1 MWVYPE
7 TTVAVAVSKFS
18 GGEFDQGGVTVDK
31 YRVLVGVHLVLV
43 DAQGRVLLGR
53 RANTGFGDGLF
64 HVPAGHLEA
73 GESAV
78 AGLIRE
84 AREEVGIDIDAR
96 DVEFAHVL
104 LSDERV
110 QLFFTVRRW
119 TGPVTN
125 REPEKCSE
133 LAWFDP
139 AGLPG
144 EIVDYCRVGIGKV
157 VAGQAFSEYG
167 WESTRG

>member
-1 MWVYPE
+1 M
-7 TTVAVAVSKFS
+7 TV
-18 GGEFDQGGVTVDK
+18 EK

-43 DAQGRVLLGR
+43 DGQGRVLLGR
-53 RANTGFGDGLF
+53 RLNTGFGDGLF

-84 AREEVGIDIDAR
+84 AREEVGIEIAAR

-104 LSDERV
+104 HSDERV
-110 QLFFTVRRW
+110 QMFFTVRRW

-125 REPEKCSE
+125 CEPEKCSE
-133 LAWFDP
+133 LGWFEP
-139 AGLPG
+139 ARLPD
-144 EIVDYCRVGIGKV
+144 EIVGYCRVGIGKV
-157 VAGQAFSEYG
+157 MAGQPFSECG
-167 WESTRG
+167 WEPARG

>member
-1 MWVYPE
+1 M
-7 TTVAVAVSKFS
+7 TV
-18 GGEFDQGGVTVDK
+18 EK

-43 DAQGRVLLGR
+43 DAQERVLLGR
-53 RANTGFGDGLF
+53 RVNTGFGDGLF

-84 AREEVGIDIDAR
+84 AREEVGVEIDAR

-104 LSDERV
+104 HSDERV
-110 QLFFTVRRW
+110 QMFFTVRRW
-119 TGPVTN
+119 TGAVAN
-125 REPEKCSE
+125 CEPEKCSE
-133 LAWFDP
+133 LGWFEP
-139 AGLPG
+139 EGLPE

-157 VAGQAFSEYG
+157 MTGEAFSEYG
-167 WESTRG
+167 WDPARG

>member
-1 MWVYPE
+1 M
-7 TTVAVAVSKFS
+7 TV
-18 GGEFDQGGVTVDK
+18 EK
-31 YRVLVGVHLVLV
+31 YRVLVGVHLMLV

-53 RANTGFGDGLF
+53 RVNTGFGDGLF

-84 AREEVGIDIDAR
+84 AREEVGIEIEAR

-104 LSDERV
+104 HSDERV
-110 QLFFTVRRW
+110 QMFFTVRRW
-119 TGPVTN
+119 SGVVAN

-133 LAWFDP
+133 LRWFEP
-139 AGLPG
+139 EGLPV

-157 VAGQAFSEYG
+157 MAGKVFSEYG
-167 WESTRG
+167 WEPIRG

>member
-1 MWVYPE
+1 M
-7 TTVAVAVSKFS
+7 TV
-18 GGEFDQGGVTVDK
+18 EK

-53 RANTGFGDGLF
+53 RVNTGFGDGLF

-78 AGLIRE
+78 TGLIRE
-84 AREEVGIDIDAR
+84 AREEVGIEIEAA

-104 LSDERV
+104 HSDERV
-110 QLFFTVRRW
+110 QMFFTVRRW
-119 TGPVTN
+119 TGAVAN
-125 REPEKCSE
+125 LEPEKCSE
-133 LAWFDP
+133 LCWFEPEDLP
-139 AGLPG
+139 A

-157 VAGQAFSEYG
+157 IAGEVFSEYG
-167 WESTRG
+167 WEPIRG

>member
-1 MWVYPE
+1 M
-7 TTVAVAVSKFS
+7 TV
-18 GGEFDQGGVTVDK
+18 EK
-31 YRVLVGVHLVLV
+31 YRVLVGVHLVLI
-43 DAQGRVLLGR
+43 DSRGRVLLGR

-84 AREEVGIDIDAR
+84 AREEVGIEIEAA

-104 LSDERV
+104 HSDERV
-110 QLFFTVRRW
+110 QMFFTVRRW
-119 TGPVTN
+119 TGAVVN

-133 LAWFDP
+133 LRWFEPGDLP
-139 AGLPG
+139 A

-157 VAGQAFSEYG
+157 MAGEVFFEYG
-167 WESTRG
+167 WEPIRG